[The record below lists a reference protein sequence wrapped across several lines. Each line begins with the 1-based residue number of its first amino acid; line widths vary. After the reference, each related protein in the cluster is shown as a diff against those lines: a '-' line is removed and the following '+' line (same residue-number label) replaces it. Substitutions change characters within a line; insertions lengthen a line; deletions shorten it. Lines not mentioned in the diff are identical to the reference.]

1 MSNLRAATFKGS
13 WQAVVTGSP
22 VLLVRGLML
31 HNGGP
36 AQKPD
41 LAREE
46 NSVYI
51 MYKHG
56 ITAMKARVQK
66 WGNSLGIRIPKVL
79 AQEVAL
85 ETDSEVDL
93 STQDGTIIISPIT
106 QKTAS
111 LRQLLSKITEANLHG
126 EIATGKV
133 EGREAW

>member
-1 MSNLRAATFKGS
+1 
-13 WQAVVTGSP
+13 
-22 VLLVRGLML
+22 
-31 HNGGP
+31 
-36 AQKPD
+36 
-41 LAREE
+41 
-46 NSVYI
+46 